1 MANADDV
8 QRDPHADRQV
18 ASPYTH
24 VEHLVISSWL
34 ARTKKL
40 RLRSL
45 SDVSVEQRPLAD
57 VLASLG
63 LAQEPKQ
70 YDRLD
75 AAVGQILLRDIA
87 GRLPRL
93 KNGRDCRDRASA
105 RARDPSHAARGRLLF
120 APQHLFTIVWPSQTP
135 DLAGPVAYF
144 RVWVPGFNCFVVTA
158 SEPTDGPHGYC
169 DFALGSFADVPESQ
183 GLAGQI
189 IYGDWLTQFGF
200 WWCKHRPEV
209 SAGGI
214 VSVEFADQLAERAW
228 VTEHR
233 VFYSRKLTPQAPRA
247 IRSGLLPVKRSL
259 CARVLRFRRD
269 SKNPVI
275 ANSNGDPI

>member
-1 MANADDV
+1 MTNADDV
-8 QRDPHADRQV
+8 QRDPHAERQV
-18 ASPYTH
+18 ASPYTP

-57 VLASLG
+57 ALASLG
-63 LAQEPKQ
+63 LAREPKQ

-75 AAVGQILLRDIA
+75 AAVGQIMLRHIVR
-87 GRLPRL
+87 RLPRL
-93 KNGRDCRDRASA
+93 ESGGDCRDRASA
-105 RARDPSHAARGRLLF
+105 RARDPSHATCGRLLF
-120 APQHLFTIVWPSQTP
+120 APQHLFTVVWTSQTP

-144 RVWVPGFNCFVVTA
+144 RVWVPVFDRFVVTA

-169 DFALGSFADVPESQ
+169 DFALGSFASVAEWQ

-189 IYGDWLTQFGF
+189 IYNDWLTQFAF
-200 WWCKHRPEV
+200 LCCKHRAEV
-209 SAGGI
+209 LASGI

-233 VFYSRKLTPQAPRA
+233 VFYGKKLTPQAPRA
-247 IRSGLLPVKRSL
+247 IRSGRLPVKRSL
-259 CARVLRFRRD
+259 GARVLTFRQD
-269 SKNPVI
+269 SKDPVT
-275 ANSNGDPI
+275 ANSNGERM